1 METQHRKS
9 IEQDEKYRRMYADV
23 EEDLFSFFFKLR
35 KYVSLLSKPLSIV
48 PPIESQE
55 KGKYRAGKNYAEN
68 TLCTYGERE
77 LGQTLL
83 SRFSSGF
90 GRTLITRK
98 RSYGSTL
105 VENPLARL
113 PPGPGNFRERSVA
126 INPPSLEVESISKV
140 FPPLRYTLLR
150 ALLYC
155 TIPDRKFSII

>member
-1 METQHRKS
+1 
-9 IEQDEKYRRMYADV
+9 MYADV

-68 TLCTYGERE
+68 TLCTYGEKE

-126 INPPSLEVESISKV
+126 INPPLARGGVHLQSFSSTSIYPSPCTSILHNSRSKV
-140 FPPLRYTLLR
+140 
-150 ALLYC
+150 
-155 TIPDRKFSII
+155 

>member
-1 METQHRKS
+1 
-9 IEQDEKYRRMYADV
+9 MYADV

-35 KYVSLLSKPLSIV
+35 KYVSLLSKRSPLSKPRKREISSG
-48 PPIESQE
+48 EE
-55 KGKYRAGKNYAEN
+55 LCGKHAVHVRYR
-68 TLCTYGERE
+68 TERE
-77 LGQTLL
+77 LGQTLP

-126 INPPSLEVESISKV
+126 INPPLARDGVHLQSFSSTSIYPSPCTSILHNSRSKV
-140 FPPLRYTLLR
+140 
-150 ALLYC
+150 
-155 TIPDRKFSII
+155 